1 LSSPFRTDAADST
14 SFDTSHRD
22 DPVDGSPAVSMRG
35 AQYFIESERCRV
47 EPEPA
52 LKACIQYVLS
62 LPVAIERC
70 CAINANDA
78 ENYWLAS
85 NGTIDLLL
93 EFSSICR
100 EELEDVQAKQFCNSF
115 PPLRR

>member
-1 LSSPFRTDAADST
+1 
-14 SFDTSHRD
+14 
-22 DPVDGSPAVSMRG
+22 MRG